1 MPYETTHKGISICLV
16 DREDGAVDVSVSPAF
31 VPAGCTPTTLGSVT
45 IENCLEEELLK
56 VVIKP
61 EHLSMFPTMTSLE
74 ACVDMA
80 TVQLPI
86 NDKNSLLWILYTY
99 HNTLLATIAK
109 KEA

>member
-1 MPYETTHKGISICLV
+1 MNT
-16 DREDGAVDVSVSPAF
+16 
-31 VPAGCTPTTLGSVT
+31 
-45 IENCLEEELLK
+45 NEEEFK
-56 VVIKP
+56 VVIEP

-86 NDKNSLLWILYTY
+86 KDKNSLLWILFCY